1 MNYFLYGH
9 KNQIRTFC
17 IIADG
22 FEIFV
27 ASVLF
32 RKILFKVLLASMKTL
47 TNSRDFT
54 GGRPPYTPTRLA
66 ATQKGIVILNSSFE
80 KAA

>member
-1 MNYFLYGH
+1 MNNFFKVL
-9 KNQIRTFC
+9 IRAFC

-32 RKILFKVLLASMKTL
+32 RKILFKALLDSMKTL
-47 TNSRDFT
+47 TNSGDFA
-54 GGRPPYTPTRLA
+54 GSRIRIYPPPHSPTRLV
-66 ATQKGIVILNSSFE
+66 ATQWEL
-80 KAA
+80 